1 MQQQNISSASG
12 EAITSTFNVNLPVP
26 LTPLIG
32 REDEV
37 ASACRFLRD
46 SHGRLLTLTGPG
58 GVGKTRLAL
67 YIATNLQHDFA
78 GEVYFVPLAPIRDPQ
93 FVIPTIAKVLD
104 VQESAEQP
112 LLEHLTTA
120 LAERR
125 LLLLLDNFEQVVS
138 AAPLLATLLEGSP
151 LVKVV
156 VTSREVLRV
165 RGEQEFIVPPLAL
178 PDPRLAATPEALSE
192 VAAVALF
199 VQRTRSVKPNF
210 QFTSAN
216 ALMIVEICTRLDG
229 LPLALELAAARLK
242 LLSLPALL
250 ARLEHRLQVLT
261 RGTREADE
269 RQQTLLNTLQWS
281 YELLSEQEQRIFRC
295 LGVFSGSWTLP
306 AAQIICSA
314 TGESALTVE
323 NGLASLIDKSLV
335 QLRIQDDEKNG
346 EVRFSLLETI
356 REYAMHCLEENEEQE
371 HIQSAHVAYYLALAE
386 ELLPELDGPR
396 QTERLAQLEREYDN
410 LRAALKWTLEQA
422 DLDQSKGELALRLCY
437 ALRIFW
443 VVRCYW
449 SEGLSF
455 LEQALSVSQG
465 TSSLARA
472 GALWAAAGLTTQ
484 LDDYDRAEA
493 LGRESLA
500 LYRKFDDTPG
510 IARALYTLG
519 AIVANRS
526 DYPAARILTEEA
538 LTLARKGSDR
548 VRIAR
553 ILVNLGEIVNVQG
566 EYDTAQV
573 LFAESLNIQREL
585 ENKEGVAWSLFKS
598 AWGLIVSQG
607 NPEKARTLLEESLAI
622 AREMNDKD
630 KIADCLIYSGHL
642 ALGQQNPS
650 LARTL
655 LDESLKLAREI
666 GDLWAIVESLCAL
679 AKVAFVEGDYPTARQ
694 LCEESLQSARKV
706 DNKELVAASME
717 RLACIV
723 MAQGEANRAAQL
735 WGAAEVLRENTGA
748 CITPLEG
755 SSYEAMIVK
764 ARTKLGM
771 QTFAAC
777 WTQGRTMLPEQGLA
791 PMDSTTPPQA
801 EVQQIAPSPVSLLSP
816 YPMELTP
823 REIEV
828 LLLVAQG
835 LTNGQIAEQLI
846 LSSHTVN
853 SHVRSILSKLGVT
866 SRSAIIHFAFE
877 HHLI

>member
-1 MQQQNISSASG
+1 MQYQDTSSA
-12 EAITSTFNVNLPVP
+12 FNINLPVP
-26 LTPLIG
+26 LTPIIG
-32 REDEV
+32 REDEIGRT
-37 ASACRFLRD
+37 CLFLRH

-67 YIATNLQHDFA
+67 HIATNLLHDFA
-78 GEVYFVPLAPIRDPQ
+78 DGIYFVPLAPIRDPQ
-93 FVIPTIAKVLD
+93 FVIPTIAKALG
-104 VQESAEQP
+104 VQESADQP

-120 LAERR
+120 LTEKH
-125 LLLLLDNFEQVVS
+125 LLLLLDNFEQIVS
-138 AAPLLATLLEGSP
+138 AAPVLTTLLETCPSVYM
-151 LVKVV
+151 L

-178 PDPRLAATPEALSE
+178 PDLKLAPTTEALSE

-216 ALMIVEICTRLDG
+216 AQVIAEICTRLDG

-261 RGTREADE
+261 RGTREVDE

-281 YELLSEQEQRIFRC
+281 YELLPAQEQRIFRC
-295 LGVFSGSWTLP
+295 LAAFSGSWTLS
-306 AAQIICSA
+306 AAQVICQT
-314 TGESALTVE
+314 TGEVAQNME
-323 NGLASLIDKSLV
+323 DGLSSLVDKSLV
-335 QLRIQDDEKNG
+335 QLHIQDND

-356 REYAMHCLEENEEQE
+356 REYALHCLEENGEQE
-371 HIQSAHVAYYLALAE
+371 RIQAAHATYYLALAE
-386 ELLPELDGPR
+386 QILPELDGPR
-396 QTERLAQLEREYDN
+396 QTECLAQLEREYDN
-410 LRAALKWTLEQA
+410 LRAALKWALEQA
-422 DLDQSKGELALRLCY
+422 EFDQTSSEMALRLCY

-455 LEQALSVSQG
+455 LERTLAVSQD
-465 TSSLARA
+465 TSSVARA

-493 LGRESLA
+493 FGRESLA
-500 LYRKFDDTPG
+500 LYRKFGDTPG

-519 AIVANRS
+519 ATIANRS
-526 DYPAARILTEEA
+526 DYPAARVLTEEA
-538 LTLARKGSDR
+538 LALARKGSDR
-548 VRIAR
+548 VRLAR

-566 EYDTAQV
+566 EYDTAQA

-585 ENKEGVAWSLFKS
+585 ENKEGIAWSLFKS

-607 NPEKARTLLEESLAI
+607 KPEKARTLLAESLAI

-630 KIADCLIYSGHL
+630 KIADCLIYSGHV
-642 ALGQQNPS
+642 ALGHLNPS

-655 LDESLKLAREI
+655 LEESLVLAREI
-666 GDLWAIVESLCAL
+666 GDLWAIAESLCAL
-679 AKVAFVEGDYPTARQ
+679 AKVACVEGDYPTARQ
-694 LCEESLQSARKV
+694 LCEESLHNARKV
-706 DNKELVAASME
+706 NNKELVASGLE

-723 MAQGEANRAAQL
+723 VNQGEAIWAAQL
-735 WGAAEVLRENTGA
+735 WGAAERLRETTGA
-748 CITPLEG
+748 CVTPLEG
-755 SSYEAMIVK
+755 SSYEPMIIK
-764 ARTKLGM
+764 ARTQLGK
-771 QTFAAC
+771 QTFAAN
-777 WTQGRTMLPEQGLA
+777 WTQGRTMSPEQALA
-791 PMDSTTPPQA
+791 PMDSPTLPQPTM
-801 EVQQIAPSPVSLLSP
+801 QQIVPLPVFLPSP
-816 YPMELTP
+816 YPVELTP

-828 LLLVAQG
+828 MRLVAQG
-835 LTNGQIAEQLI
+835 LTNGQIAEQLTI
-846 LSSHTVN
+846 SSHTVN

-877 HHLI
+877 HHLL